1 MTALALCALALIAC
15 YWAGRKS
22 LGKGL
27 VVLLF
32 FGYFYGILRANLLT
46 TFSHFIFDAG
56 MLGLYLA
63 FWRRPS
69 DPRDKL
75 RRQALVWWS
84 VLLIGWPCLLLL
96 LPFQPF
102 LVSLVGLRGSIFFLP
117 LLLIGC
123 QLKRSDLLEFSTG
136 LAVLDLIAVAFGGAE
151 YFLGVPR
158 FYPLSPV
165 TEIIYASGDVAGG
178 FFRIPAIFTSAHAFG
193 GTMVSTVPFL
203 IGLWTLAQKRLL
215 KMLALVSI
223 PAALLGVLMSATRLN
238 FVIGCAMVG
247 FVIFTTK
254 LKNRYRVGFLLI
266 IGAIAF
272 TALSNARFQRFKS
285 LSDTDFVT
293 ERVAGSV
300 NRGFFEIL
308 GDYPM
313 GNGLGGGG
321 TSIPYFLQGQVRNPI
336 GMENEYA
343 RILGEQGIIGLVL
356 WLAFLGWLFS
366 RARVVFTPGPW
377 STSRRLI
384 WFLVM
389 FNFATAWIGT
399 GLLTSIPGTL
409 FLILGAG
416 WAAVPQLSESPLW
429 PKPLRA
435 GALYSGTSPVPAMQ
449 GLRTR

>member
-1 MTALALCALALIAC
+1 MTALAICVLALVTC
-15 YWAGRKS
+15 FWAGRKS

-27 VVLLF
+27 AVLLF

-46 TFSHFIFDAG
+46 SFSHFIFDAG

-63 FWRRPS
+63 FWTRPAL
-69 DPRDKL
+69 PGDKQ
-75 RRQALVWWS
+75 RQRALLWWS
-84 VLLIGWPCLLLL
+84 VLLIGWPCLLML

-102 LVSLVGLRGSIFFLP
+102 LVSLVGLRGSVFFLP

-123 QLKRSDLLEFSTG
+123 QLKRSDLIELSIG
-136 LAVLDLIAVAFGGAE
+136 LAVLDLIAVGFGGAE

-165 TEIIYASGDVAGG
+165 TELIYRSGDVAGG
-178 FFRIPAIFTSAHAFG
+178 FFRIPATFTSAHAFG
-193 GTMVSTVPFL
+193 GTMVGTVPFL
-203 IGLWTLAQKRLL
+203 IGLWTRAHNRFL
-215 KMLALVSI
+215 KTLALGTI
-223 PAALLGVLMSATRLN
+223 PVALLGVLMSATRMN

-247 FVIFTTK
+247 FVIFTTRLETK
-254 LKNRYRVGFLLI
+254 YRVGFLLI
-266 IGAIAF
+266 IGAI
-272 TALSNARFQRFKS
+272 TVVALSNARFQRFKS

-343 RILGEQGIIGLVL
+343 RILGEQGIIGLLL

-366 RARVVFTPGPW
+366 RGPVAFAKGPW
-377 STSRRLI
+377 STTRRLV
-384 WFLVM
+384 WCQALFG
-389 FNFATAWIGT
+389 FGTAWIGT

-416 WAAVPQLSESPLW
+416 WTAALQAPEPQVLARR
-429 PKPLRA
+429 LRA
-435 GALYSGTSPVPAMQ
+435 RMLRPRRSGVPALQ
-449 GLRTR
+449 